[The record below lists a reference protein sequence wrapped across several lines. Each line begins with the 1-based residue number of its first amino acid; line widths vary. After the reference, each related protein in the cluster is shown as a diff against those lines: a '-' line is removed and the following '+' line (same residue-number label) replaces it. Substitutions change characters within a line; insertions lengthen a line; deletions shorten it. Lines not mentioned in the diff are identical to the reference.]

1 MKTEVVTEIKR
12 IREDLDIL
20 TNLYSKLVNRLL
32 PEEEPEAKDLK
43 ALKESDEI
51 VNEEELF
58 KVLSE

>member
-32 PEEEPEAKDLK
+32 PEEEPEANDLK